1 MKVSILMAARLGGA
15 GSERGKPHWGAGKLL
30 PSHYGC
36 CQPRKYRAL
45 FKSVSL
51 PGAFL
56 CTGTS
61 GETKAGFLLSLEPEF
76 SHCVT

>member
-1 MKVSILMAARLGGA
+1 MKVSILMAARLDGE
-15 GSERGKPHWGAGKLL
+15 SSQRGKPHWGAGKLL
-30 PSHYGC
+30 PSHSGC
-36 CQPRKYRAL
+36 CQPRKDRAL
-45 FKSVSL
+45 FKSVTL

-61 GETKAGFLLSLEPEF
+61 GETKAGFLLLLELDF